1 MPRSSWYDDN
11 MMQRDRSERSDHWDQ
26 GPNRDR
32 ERGRDDGAFFSSG
45 RDERHFDDNDR
56 SMMRS
61 RYERDRN
68 YGSRERNREHSRHRD
83 EHRQYGA
90 DDYNRGVPMDET
102 KKLIA
107 SNKVEGTPV
116 YDRHGD
122 KLGTIHNF
130 MVDKRRG
137 HVVYAV
143 LKHSGGFLGFNERYY
158 PIEWDQLTYDTRLDG
173 YHVDLVEED
182 LKGFGSF
189 DSEGR
194 WHQRRTNGRDRS
206 DRQSD
211 RW

>member
-1 MPRSSWYDDN
+1 MPRNSWYDDN
-11 MMQRDRSERSDHWDQ
+11 MMQRDRSERSDYRDQ

-32 ERGRDDGAFFSSG
+32 ERGRDDGAFFGSG
-45 RDERHFDDNDR
+45 RDERHFGDNDR

-61 RYERDRN
+61 GQERDRDH
-68 YGSRERNREHSRHRD
+68 GSRDRNREHSGHRD

-137 HVVYAV
+137 NVVYAV

-173 YHVDLVEED
+173 YHIDLVEED
-182 LKGFGSF
+182 LKGFGGF

-206 DRQSD
+206 DRQ